1 MSKPVE
7 TEAPVTFRETQEHL
21 DELEEIPP
29 VVSPTAA
36 DFHPQEEP
44 TKK

>member
-29 VVSPTAA
+29 VVSPTPA
-36 DFHPQEEP
+36 DFHPTEEP
-44 TKK
+44 K